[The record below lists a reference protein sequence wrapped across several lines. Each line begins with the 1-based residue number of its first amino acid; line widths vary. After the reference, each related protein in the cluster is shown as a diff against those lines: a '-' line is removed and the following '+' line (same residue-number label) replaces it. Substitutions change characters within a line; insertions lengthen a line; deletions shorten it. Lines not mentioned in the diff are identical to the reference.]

1 MMSQV
6 ALAQYPLYIEIT
18 GWGWQ
23 SLCGDISSEGH
34 CGALGEGPVGGPG
47 KLLTPGPRTERG
59 SRLSQGWEESEGK
72 RHKEDEQ
79 TRADR
84 AEG

>member
-18 GWGWQ
+18 GWGQQ

-34 CGALGEGPVGGPG
+34 CGALGECPVGGSG
-47 KLLTPGPRTERG
+47 KLLAPGPRTERG
-59 SRLSQGWEESEGK
+59 SRLSQGWEESGEGE
-72 RHKEDEQ
+72 RHRKMGRREQ
-79 TRADR
+79 